1 MKLTS
6 NKVNKN
12 KGYALY
18 TDSATTGY
26 QITKNDFNGNGNG
39 VKLGSTNG
47 TAGDNQG
54 MTKP

>member
-1 MKLTS
+1 MSDSS
-6 NKVNKN
+6 N
-12 KGYALY
+12 
-18 TDSATTGY
+18 TGY
-26 QITKNDFNGNGNG
+26 QITKNDFTGNGNG